1 MGVGKFWWDRREKVV
16 ICEILEMSV
25 VLLGLVAVLGGWLQ
39 KIRWILGLEKI
50 GRCLENGQE
59 KKKQTEK

>member
-1 MGVGKFWWDRREKVV
+1 MEKVG
-16 ICEILEMSV
+16 ICEILEMGV

-50 GRCLENGQE
+50 GRCLANG
-59 KKKQTEK
+59 

>member
-1 MGVGKFWWDRREKVV
+1 MGVDKFWWDRREKVV

-25 VLLGLVAVLGGWLQ
+25 VFLGLVAVLSGWLR

-50 GRCLENGQE
+50 WRCLVNG
-59 KKKQTEK
+59 

>member
-1 MGVGKFWWDRREKVV
+1 MGVDKFWWDRRGKAV

-25 VLLGLVAVLGGWLQ
+25 VFLGLVAVLSGWLQ

-50 GRCLENGQE
+50 WRCWANG
-59 KKKQTEK
+59 

>member
-1 MGVGKFWWDRREKVV
+1 MFWRFGGSSCGVGWFWWDRHGKAV

-25 VLLGLVAVLGGWLQ
+25 VFLGLVAVLSGWLR

-50 GRCLENGQE
+50 RRCLANE
-59 KKKQTEK
+59 